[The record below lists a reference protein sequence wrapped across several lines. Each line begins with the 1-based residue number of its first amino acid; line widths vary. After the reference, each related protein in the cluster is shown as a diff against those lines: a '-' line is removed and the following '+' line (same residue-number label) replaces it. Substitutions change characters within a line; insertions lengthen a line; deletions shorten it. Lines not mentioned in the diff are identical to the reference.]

1 MAEVTVSQFAEV
13 LKVPVDRLLVQLDQ
27 AGIKVDGPDARISD
41 DAKLEL
47 LTHLRR
53 SHGSGDDGDAAPR
66 KITLKRKTQSELK
79 LASAQG
85 RARTVN
91 VEVRQKKTYIKRDV
105 LEEQARHQQDEIDAK
120 RREAED
126 AARREAERIENERRE
141 RERVESENL
150 RRAEEEQAR
159 LRAAEEAR
167 RVAEQRAREEAER
180 RERERQEQLQAQ
192 ANKAAAAASTAP
204 APEPTPPPP
213 PAQPTF
219 VPRIV
224 STGRVNPRPQQKGP
238 PAQAQKAPPA
248 QARGGHTQQQS
259 KAQPQAVQPAAA
271 APAQEQQQPR
281 RPAAPADNQPT
292 RYGRQ
297 ELHVAGDV
305 SSRYKKKRKTKARP
319 TSSGAEGG
327 RHAFEMPTAP
337 VVREVSIG
345 ETITVSELAQ
355 KMAVKANEV
364 IKVLMNMGVMATINQ
379 PLDQDT
385 AVLVVEELGHTA
397 KMLKENQIEEDLQ
410 GVAPE
415 EPAVGEPRPP
425 VVTVMGH
432 VDHGKTSLLDYI
444 RSSKVAAGEAG
455 GITQHIGAY
464 HVETPKG
471 VITFLDTPGHA
482 AFTAMRA
489 RGAKATDVVVLVVAA
504 DDGAMPQTVEAIQH
518 ARAAGVPM
526 VVAVNKIDKPEA
538 DPDRVRTELSKHDV
552 IPEEWG
558 GETIFVNVSARTGA
572 GIDNLL
578 DSILLQAEILEL
590 RAPIEGLASGI
601 VIESSVEKGR
611 GAVATVLVKKGT
623 LKMGDPILAGTEF
636 GRVRAMFDETGTAVQ
651 TAGPSMP
658 VVVLG
663 LANPP
668 NAGDDLL
675 VVESERKAR
684 EVALYRQSKSR
695 DTKLAGQA
703 RRSEDVFSQMG
714 EEKAGVVAVLIK
726 ADVQGSAEALRESLD
741 KLSTPEVQVR
751 VLGSALG
758 GITVSD
764 VQLAAASKALI
775 IGFNVRADAGARD
788 AIKETGVEVRYY
800 SIIYEVIDD
809 VRQMMSGMLK
819 PEIKETIVG
828 IAQVREVFRSS
839 KFGVVAGCL
848 VTEGLVKRNNPIR
861 VLRDNVVIF
870 EGALESL
877 RRFKDE
883 AGEVRAGT
891 ECGIGVKN
899 YQDVRVGDQIE
910 CYSRVEVARTLQ

>member
-27 AGIKVDGPDARISD
+27 AGIKVDGPDDRISD

-91 VEVRQKKTYIKRDV
+91 VEVRRQRTYIKRDV
-105 LEEQARHQQDEIDAK
+105 LEEQARQQQDEIDAK
-120 RREAED
+120 RREAEE
-126 AARREAERIENERRE
+126 AVRRETERVENERRE

-150 RRAEEEQAR
+150 RRAEEEQAKKK
-159 LRAAEEAR
+159 AAEEAR
-167 RVAEQRAREEAER
+167 RAAEQRAREEAER
-180 RERERQEQLQAQ
+180 REREREEQAQ
-192 ANKAAAAASTAP
+192 AQLKRATEPSAPAAAAPAS
-204 APEPTPPPP
+204 PPPP
-213 PAQPTF
+213 PAAPTF

-224 STGRVNPRPQQKGP
+224 STGRVQSQPRPQQR
-238 PAQAQKAPPA
+238 QAEAP
-248 QARGGHTQQQS
+248 QQ
-259 KAQPQAVQPAAA
+259 KAQPQRSSQQPQQQPQQHKAPPAAA
-271 APAQEQQQPR
+271 APATPQPS
-281 RPAAPADNQPT
+281 APPGDAGAT

-305 SSRYKKKRKTKARP
+305 SSRYKKKRRTKSRSASP
-319 TSSGAEGG
+319 GGSEG

-337 VVREVSIG
+337 VVREVGIG
-345 ETITVSELAQ
+345 ETVTVSELAQ

-364 IKVLMNMGVMATINQ
+364 IKVLMNIGVMATINQ
-379 PLDQDT
+379 PLDRDT
-385 AVLVVEELGHTA
+385 AVLVVEEMGHTP
-397 KMLKENQIEEDLQ
+397 KVLKENQIEEDLQ
-410 GVAPE
+410 GVVKEDAE
-415 EPAVGEPRPP
+415 AGAEPRPP

-444 RSSKVAAGEAG
+444 RSTKVAAGEAG

-504 DDGAMPQTVEAIQH
+504 DDGVMPQTIEAIQH
-518 ARAAGVPM
+518 ARAAGVPI
-526 VVAVNKIDKPEA
+526 VVAVNKVDKPDA

-558 GETIFVNVSARTGA
+558 GQTIFVNVSARTGA
-572 GIDNLL
+572 GIDSLL

-590 RAPIEGLASGI
+590 RATRDGLASGI

-623 LKMGDPILAGTEF
+623 LRIKDPILAGSEF
-636 GRVRAMFDETGTAVQ
+636 GVVRAMFDETGAPVTEA
-651 TAGPSMP
+651 APSMP

-663 LANPP
+663 LASPP

-684 EVALYRQSKSR
+684 EVALYRQGKFR
-695 DTKLAGQA
+695 DNKLARQA
-703 RRSEDVFSQMG
+703 PRSEDVFSQMG
-714 EEKAGVVAVLIK
+714 EDKAGVVAVLIK

-788 AIKETGVEVRYY
+788 AIKDTGVEVRYY
-800 SIIYEVIDD
+800 SIIYEAIDD
-809 VRQMMSGMLK
+809 VKQMMSGMLK

-861 VLRDNVVIF
+861 VLRENVVIF

-910 CYSRVEVARTLQ
+910 CFSRVEVARTLQ

>member
-27 AGIKVDGPDARISD
+27 AGIKVEGPDDRISD

-53 SHGSGDDGDAAPR
+53 AHGSGEDADAAPR

-91 VEVRQKKTYIKRDV
+91 VEVRRQRTYIKRDV
-105 LEEQARHQQDEIDAK
+105 LEEQARQQQDELDAK
-120 RREAED
+120 RREAEE
-126 AARREAERIENERRE
+126 AVRRESERIENERRE
-141 RERVESENL
+141 RERLESENR

-159 LRAAEEAR
+159 KRAQEDARRQAEVRAKEAR
-167 RVAEQRAREEAER
+167 EDAER
-180 RERERQEQLQAQ
+180 REREREEHAQAQ
-192 ANKAAAAASTAP
+192 LRRVSEVNKERARAANTAAVAASAASRTAATPPRPDAAAAAP
-204 APEPTPPPP
+204 
-213 PAQPTF
+213 
-219 VPRIV
+219 V
-224 STGRVNPRPQQKGP
+224 
-238 PAQAQKAPPA
+238 
-248 QARGGHTQQQS
+248 AR
-259 KAQPQAVQPAAA
+259 
-271 APAQEQQQPR
+271 E
-281 RPAAPADNQPT
+281 RPAAPATAPAADDKAT

-305 SSRYKKKRKTKARP
+305 SARYKKKRRTKSRP
-319 TSSGAEGG
+319 LAAANEG
-327 RHAFEMPTAP
+327 RHAFEMPTTP
-337 VVREVSIG
+337 VVREVSVG
-345 ETITVSELAQ
+345 ETVTVAELAQ
-355 KMAVKANEV
+355 RMAVKANEV
-364 IKVLMNMGVMATINQ
+364 IKVLMNIGMMATINQ
-379 PLDQDT
+379 PIDQDT
-385 AVLVVEELGHTA
+385 AILVVEEMGHTA
-397 KMLKENQIEEDLQ
+397 KVLKESQIEDDLQ
-410 GVAPE
+410 GIAGTDASE
-415 EPAVGEPRPP
+415 GAEPRPP

-464 HVETPKG
+464 QVQTEKG
-471 VITFLDTPGHA
+471 GITFLDTPGHA

-504 DDGAMPQTVEAIQH
+504 DDGVMPQTIEAIQH
-518 ARAAGVPM
+518 ARAADVPI
-526 VVAVNKIDKPEA
+526 VVAVNKIDKSDA

-558 GETIFVNVSARTGA
+558 GQNMFVNVSARTGQGVDA
-572 GIDNLL
+572 LL
-578 DSILLQAEILEL
+578 DAILLQAEVLEL
-590 RAPIEGLASGI
+590 QAPRDGLASGI

-611 GAVATVLVKKGT
+611 GAVATVLVKRGT
-623 LKMGDPILAGTEF
+623 LHMGDPILAGSEF
-636 GRVRAMFDETGTAVQ
+636 GRVRAMFDEAGRQVQ
-651 TAGPSMP
+651 EATPSMP

-663 LANPP
+663 LASAP

-684 EVALYRQSKSR
+684 EVALYRQGKFR
-695 DTKLAGQA
+695 DVKLARQA
-703 RRSEDVFSQMG
+703 TRAEDVFSQMG
-714 EEKAGVVAVLIK
+714 EAKAGVVSVLIK
-726 ADVQGSAEALRESLD
+726 ADVQGSAEALREALD
-741 KLSTPEVQVR
+741 KLSTSEVQVK
-751 VLGSALG
+751 VLGTGLG

-788 AIKETGVEVRYY
+788 AVKETGVEVRYY
-800 SIIYEVIDD
+800 SIIYEAIDD
-809 VRQMMSGMLK
+809 VKQMMSGMLQ
-819 PEIKETIVG
+819 PEIKESIVG

-848 VTEGLVKRNNPIR
+848 VTEGVVKRNNPIR
-861 VLRDNVVIF
+861 VLRENVVIF
-870 EGALESL
+870 EGSLESL

-883 AGEVRAGT
+883 ASEVRAGT

-910 CYSRVEVARTLQ
+910 CFSRVEVARTLQ